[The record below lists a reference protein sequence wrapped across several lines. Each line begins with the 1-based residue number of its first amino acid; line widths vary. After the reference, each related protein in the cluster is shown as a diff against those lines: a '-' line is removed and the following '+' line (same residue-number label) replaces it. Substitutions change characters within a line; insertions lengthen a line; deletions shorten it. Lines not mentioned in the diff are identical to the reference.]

1 MTLRK
6 MDCHALT
13 DPGSFRDE
21 NDDQFLI
28 ADLVKAVR
36 VQMTSLDHDSQTE
49 LTGQSHGK
57 IFMVAD
63 GIGDSEAGRRAS
75 LLAIDEMIDC
85 MVNRME
91 WFALRKRHADGKD
104 HKSLADDLIDAMMH
118 CQQRIRDEA
127 TWNSTREGMG
137 TTLTVAIIDWPQLH
151 VVHVGGNRCYVCR
164 GERIEQLTRDHT
176 LARAL
181 QEKQV
186 LADEEL
192 EDSIAR
198 DAVWNVV
205 GGRSDDLRPEV
216 CHAQLSIGDALLLCT
231 DGLTS
236 QVDDNEIAAVLR
248 RKANAK
254 HTCEQLVA
262 EANGRGGAD
271 NVTVAL
277 ARFHDADDVPLE
289 DHALVD
295 SETLLADRQPSG
307 QITEALSTDVS
318 APEAGL

>member
-6 MDCHALT
+6 MDCHALS
-13 DPGSFRDE
+13 DAGSFREE

-28 ADLVKAVR
+28 ADLVKAIR
-36 VQMTSLDHDSQTE
+36 VQTTSLSHDSQTE
-49 LTGQSHGK
+49 VSGQSHGK

-63 GIGDSEAGRRAS
+63 GIGGSEAGRRAS
-75 LLAIDEMIDC
+75 LLAVDEMINC

-91 WFALRKRHADGKD
+91 WFALRKRYEDGSD
-104 HKSLADDLIDAMMH
+104 QKSLADDLVDAMTQ

-127 TWNSTREGMG
+127 AWHSSREGMG
-137 TTLTVAIIDWPQLH
+137 TTLTVAIIDWPRLH

-164 GERIEQLTRDHT
+164 GDRLEQLTRDHT

-186 LADEEL
+186 LAAEEL
-192 EDSIAR
+192 EDSIVG

-236 QVDDNEIAAVLR
+236 QVDDSEIAAVLQ
-248 RKANAK
+248 RKVDAK
-254 HTCEQLVA
+254 HTCEQLIA
-262 EANGRGGAD
+262 EANRRGGAD

-277 ARFHDADDVPLE
+277 ARFHDADDVSLK
-289 DHALVD
+289 DHALENA
-295 SETLLADRQPSG
+295 ETLLTDHQQSEKSEKTPNADVP
-307 QITEALSTDVS
+307 TPKV
-318 APEAGL
+318 GL